1 MRFALQ
7 ADKRNVDTP
16 APKEQTAILD
26 LALIMGQ
33 YVKAK
38 NLVLTRNRFL
48 ILIILKE
55 SSIKEVQMSSE
66 LHTLGN
72 TDKVDLI
79 DDITYN
85 GK

>member
-7 ADKRNVDTP
+7 ADKRNVDMP

-48 ILIILKE
+48 NFIVLKE
-55 SSIKEVQMSSE
+55 SSIKEVYMSSE
-66 LHTLGN
+66 LHTFGN
-72 TDKVDLI
+72 KDKEDLM
-79 DDITYN
+79 DDITYK